1 MRRSA
6 LLALS
11 ALLLG
16 LLASGEAGAGGD
28 GYRPAGKPSPAARA
42 SDGYRAGAIR
52 GGKRVTKAGV
62 KRVRAARSNWRPT
75 AVGPLGVVAYYD
87 IGLTNDYGYGEC
99 ALVRHLRVWDG
110 YQYRPTWA
118 YPCSYY

>member
-1 MRRSA
+1 MEHPMRRSVV
-6 LLALS
+6 LAFS

-28 GYRPAGKPSPAARA
+28 GYRPAGKPAPAARA
-42 SDGYRAGAIR
+42 SDGYRAPAIR
-52 GGKRVTKAGV
+52 GGKRVVKAGV
-62 KRVRAARSNWRPT
+62 KRVRIARSWRPT

-87 IGLTNDYGYGEC
+87 IGLTHDYGYGEC

-110 YQYRPTWA
+110 
-118 YPCSYY
+118 